1 MRRTC
6 CTTMVVLTLA
16 AVLPAGAQT
25 EARTSAPPP
34 PTPAARPR
42 IGYAAQ
48 PAPPPAPAPIRY
60 AAPVYYYSPDGYV
73 ANGAPY
79 LVLNDGSVL
88 VNFGYGYERVLRPC
102 AQTRGVSPSQQEAT
116 GRDALG
122 RILPPPGIAALQQG
136 MRGQMSGATPS
147 RGTAACYRGDAQGR
161 LEVATDQ

>member
-1 MRRTC
+1 MRRIC
-6 CTTMVVLTLA
+6 CTTMVALTLA
-16 AVLPAGAQT
+16 AALPAGAQT
-25 EARTSAPPP
+25 AARASAPPP
-34 PTPAARPR
+34 PAPAARPR

-79 LVLNDGSVL
+79 LVLYDGSVL

-122 RILPPPGIAALQQG
+122 RILPPPGIAALQEG
-136 MRGQMSGATPS
+136 LRGSMSGATPS
-147 RGTAACYRGDAQGR
+147 RSTAACYRADARGG
-161 LEVATDQ
+161 LEVATPQ